1 THPVYT
7 ALHHDTLIEFITS
20 EEIAGGFAMIF
31 KWADGDCMGHMYPA
45 ARKVFMALPNE
56 TKLRIFSDIS
66 RFFAYIAEQGW
77 LAVDFYDGSILYD
90 PKRGKTTI
98 CDIDFFRPS
107 PSINDMGRMWGSS
120 RFQAPEEYE
129 HGAVLDEITNVYTL
143 GATAFALFAD
153 SDRSLNAWPLS
164 DALYDIAAK
173 ATNSDRVM
181 RHSSIVK
188 FINEWNAAL

>member
-1 THPVYT
+1 
-7 ALHHDTLIEFITS
+7 
-20 EEIAGGFAMIF
+20 
-31 KWADGDCMGHMYPA
+31 
-45 ARKVFMALPNE
+45 
-56 TKLRIFSDIS
+56 
-66 RFFAYIAEQGW
+66 
-77 LAVDFYDGSILYD
+77 
-90 PKRGKTTI
+90 
-98 CDIDFFRPS
+98 
-107 PSINDMGRMWGSS
+107 MGRMWGSS